1 MLIFNLM
8 IIMVLIYSV
17 VLLSGVKMM
26 FSSRYFSV
34 ITFLFVTYYPF
45 FNLIERCK
53 LGYTS
58 TGEIITF
65 SIVFPLIFIFAYRRN
80 KHIYSISNVKKDDVI
95 NIIKEYLETKNI
107 KYEVKEIG
115 LYLPEFN
122 KNIIVDNFSETSLN
136 CREIKDISFYGDL
149 VEKVRVEI
157 KKIKKRYFPIEGML
171 FLVIAIILYWS
182 KTKFFS

>member
-1 MLIFNLM
+1 MLLFNLT
-8 IIMVLIYSV
+8 IIMLLIYSV
-17 VLLSGVKMM
+17 VLLSGVKIM
-26 FSSRYFSV
+26 FNYKYFKV
-34 ITFLFVTYYPF
+34 LLFLFIMYPLF
-45 FNLIERCK
+45 SNLIEEFK

-58 TGEIITF
+58 TGEIIIF
-65 SIVFPLIFIFAYRRN
+65 SIVFLLIFILGYTIN
-80 KHIYSISNVKKDDVI
+80 KHIYSIYNVKKDDVI
-95 NIIKEYLETKNI
+95 NIIKGYLETKNI

-136 CREIKDISFYGDL
+136 CREIKDIYFYDNL

>member
-1 MLIFNLM
+1 MIFNLM
-8 IIMVLIYSV
+8 IIMLLIYSV

-26 FSSRYFSV
+26 FNSKYFSV
-34 ITFLFVTYYPF
+34 ITFLFIMYYPF
-45 FNLIERCK
+45 LNLIEGCK

-58 TGEIITF
+58 TGDIIIF
-65 SIVFPLIFIFAYRRN
+65 SIVFPLIFIWGYRRN

-95 NIIKEYLETKNI
+95 NIIKGYLEIKNI

-122 KNIIVDNFSETSLN
+122 KNIIVDNFSETSLD
-136 CREIKDISFYGDL
+136 CREIKGIYFYNEL

-182 KTKFFS
+182 KNNFFS